1 MEPLISVSGH
11 SKEVLGDWDDAYLK
25 VEAYLRSLRVQ
36 NRVLL
41 SRLVNRILERAYA
54 RVQEDPG
61 CRPQEV
67 AADETDRLVSAWFRS
82 VLQFPGK
89 SEDRLSVQGRLG
101 LLLAQMPEKYEAYF
115 LADGPWPEAFV
126 EAMKDS
132 YLQAAPEAREAPMA
146 RQDLA
151 LGSLPK
157 AANRAFEK
165 LNRKPVLK
173 TLVLWI
179 FYGCTLVALFLLTR

>member
-1 MEPLISVSGH
+1 
-11 SKEVLGDWDDAYLK
+11 
-25 VEAYLRSLRVQ
+25 
-36 NRVLL
+36 
-41 SRLVNRILERAYA
+41 
-54 RVQEDPG
+54 
-61 CRPQEV
+61 
-67 AADETDRLVSAWFRS
+67 
-82 VLQFPGK
+82 
-89 SEDRLSVQGRLG
+89 
-101 LLLAQMPEKYEAYF
+101 
-115 LADGPWPEAFV
+115 
-126 EAMKDS
+126 
-132 YLQAAPEAREAPMA
+132 MA